1 MGWGLPVLHWCFQK
15 PPQPQHCLRGP
26 LRGPLGP
33 SRGWRGSAPGLAQV
47 RQPRPPVAEPR
58 LPGRPALP
66 GTSSPP
72 RRQLNPACAAPEAA
86 AVVRRHGLY
95 RGPAAL
101 RPHVPRPRARLS
113 LLRFRLSCPSDV
125 LAAQTWCY
133 ISIRKMRP
141 RGPWVPPCPLKLQF
155 RFFPPHSEL
164 WPRPCRPRSPPPS
177 QSQRKGWDQ
186 GWQRGALWR
195 GTSWPP
201 LWHGQVA
208 GAQAG
213 TVLLGL
219 GPVGTEPAR
228 GGAWASSAQLA
239 TRMLAAPPR
248 ARGPGRWGLAV
259 LTPFR
264 TPCFQALTPLTGHC
278 FLLFLNRFYW
288 CSLRANDSF
297 DEFQ

>member
-47 RQPRPPVAEPR
+47 RQPRPPVTEPR

-86 AVVRRHGLY
+86 AVVRRHGPY

-141 RGPWVPPCPLKLQF
+141 RGPRVPPCPLKLQF
-155 RFFPPHSEL
+155 RFRLTANSGPGHAARA
-164 WPRPCRPRSPPPS
+164 PRPPAKASARDGTRGGSEEPCGGGLHGPHCGMGRWPEHRQALCSWVWDPWGRSPP
-177 QSQRKGWDQ
+177 G
-186 GWQRGALWR
+186 
-195 GTSWPP
+195 
-201 LWHGQVA
+201 VA
-208 GAQAG
+208 P
-213 TVLLGL
+213 
-219 GPVGTEPAR
+219 GP
-228 GGAWASSAQLA
+228 
-239 TRMLAAPPR
+239 AAPSLPP
-248 ARGPGRWGLAV
+248 ACLQPCRGPGARDAGDWQCSHLS
-259 LTPFR
+259 
-264 TPCFQALTPLTGHC
+264 GHPAS
-278 FLLFLNRFYW
+278 RP
-288 CSLRANDSF
+288 
-297 DEFQ
+297 